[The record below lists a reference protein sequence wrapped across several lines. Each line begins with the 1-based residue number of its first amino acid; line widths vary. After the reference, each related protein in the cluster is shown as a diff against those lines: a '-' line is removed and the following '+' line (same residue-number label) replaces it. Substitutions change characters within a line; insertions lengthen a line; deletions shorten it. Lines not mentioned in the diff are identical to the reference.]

1 VTLARLLYMAK
12 KFLPWA
18 ILAFVAAAL
27 TANYIN
33 GRDAAKRLK
42 AVEETER
49 VKIADLEIRDR
60 MLTAANL
67 DLDKKNVGLEAE
79 VAKVQEEKRQFKA
92 ERDTSRAETAA
103 LKAKIMDGPPEY
115 VLAEHRRI
123 LSTQEI
129 WLTKVGAEFSLAAF
143 RTNGTVVT
151 EWEQWKFTL
160 IPNLERD
167 IAKTEGQ
174 VGTLQTEVSNFKIK
188 DLNWQE
194 KERGWG
200 AEKLSFETII
210 KSKNDYI
217 ALKKRESI
225 FSTILKVGGGF
236 ALGYISHR

>member
-1 VTLARLLYMAK
+1 MPKNWVLWL
-12 KFLPWA
+12 
-18 ILAFVAAAL
+18 ILICFIVSGVAQV
-27 TANYIN
+27 IN

-49 VKIADLEIRDR
+49 VKIADLEIRNGT
-60 MLTAANL
+60 LTAANL
-67 DLDKKNVGLEAE
+67 DLDKTNAGLEAD
-79 VAKVQEEKRQFKA
+79 VARAQEEKRQLKA

-123 LSTQEI
+123 LATQEI

-174 VGTLQTEVSNFKIK
+174 VGTLQTEASNFKLK

-225 FSTILKVGGGF
+225 FSTILKIGGGI
-236 ALGYISHR
+236 ALGFILGK

>member
-1 VTLARLLYMAK
+1 MLK
-12 KFLPWA
+12 KNLPWL
-18 ILAFVAAAL
+18 ILVIVLAAL
-27 TANYIN
+27 VVNHID
-33 GRDAAKRLK
+33 GRDALKRLR
-42 AVEETER
+42 AIEETER
-49 VKIADLEIRDR
+49 VKIADLEMRDSR
-60 MLTAANL
+60 LTAANL
-67 DLDKKNVGLEAE
+67 DLDKKNIGLEAE
-79 VAKVQEEKRQFKA
+79 VAQAQEEKRYLKA
-92 ERDTSRAETAA
+92 ERDTARTEILA

-123 LSTQEI
+123 LVTQEI
-129 WLTKVGAEFSLAAF
+129 WLTQAGAEFSLAAF

-151 EWEQWKFTL
+151 EWEKWKFTL
-160 IPNLERD
+160 IPKLERD
-167 IAKTEGQ
+167 LSKTEGQ
-174 VGTLQTEVSNFKIK
+174 VGKLQTEVSNFKLK

-236 ALGYISHR
+236 ALGYILGK